1 MDIMDKFHKAMY
13 SIYEKNNPKLRKELR
28 NVIRDSTKKMEKI
41 DIKNY
46 KIKTKKIIKVKK
58 I

>member
-1 MDIMDKFHKAMY
+1 MY